1 MNYKKEALKVM
12 KEHNW
17 ESEYI
22 EDEDGIW
29 LGTDNIDVNI
39 YLTDKK
45 GYKYGIDVFDCELDN
60 EGYIVT
66 KNYILTFYK

>member
-1 MNYKKEALKVM
+1 MNYRKEALKVM
-12 KEHNW
+12 KEHKW

-29 LGTDNIDVNI
+29 LGTDKIDVNI
-39 YLTDKK
+39 FLTDKED
-45 GYKYGIDVFDCELDN
+45 YKYGIDVYDCELDS

-66 KNYILTFYK
+66 KEHKYTFYK

>member
-1 MNYKKEALKVM
+1 MDYKKEALKVM
-12 KEHNW
+12 NEHNW
-17 ESEYI
+17 KSEYI

-39 YLTDKK
+39 YLTDKEN
-45 GYKYGIDVFDCELDN
+45 YKYGVDVFDCELDN

-66 KNYILTFYK
+66 KKHILTFYK